1 MRDRTRAGNLGQ
13 AMSTLLRF
21 LVCLGIL
28 IQATN
33 APAGIFGSGGNG
45 KVEWQTD
52 MKKAGI
58 EAKRT
63 GKPILLQLTATWCSY
78 CHKMLKETFTDPAI
92 AKRVNENFV
101 PLLLDADEHEDV
113 VEMLEVT
120 SFPSTIVISA
130 DFEVLGRVNGF
141 QKADAYGKKLAEFSK
156 PGHVHV
162 AQAANR
168 ETPNIPKPEAAMTK
182 AEVTPPSRQDIP
194 MPTPPTLSRALPLPD
209 TASSNG
215 ATTTVQTAGQL
226 NAPTTKATEARPEIM
241 TPAFEGQCLVSMHES
256 REPVPGSERFAY
268 EYHGA
273 RLYFRDAEQL
283 AKFKAEPSKYWPWFD
298 GRCPVSVHN
307 DAEKQMG
314 KPQFGGVYRGRLV
327 FFREEALRS
336 EFARDPRTYMAGA
349 R

>member
-1 MRDRTRAGNLGQ
+1 
-13 AMSTLLRF
+13 MSTLLRF
-21 LVCLGIL
+21 FVCLGIL
-28 IQATN
+28 IQATT
-33 APAGIFGSGGNG
+33 APAGIFGGGGNG

-92 AKRVNENFV
+92 AKKVNENFI
-101 PLLLDADEHEDV
+101 PLLLDADEHENV

-120 SFPSTIVISA
+120 SFPSTIIISA

-141 QKADAYGKKLAEFSK
+141 QKPDAYGKRLAEFAK

-168 ETPNIPKPEAAMTK
+168 EPPVIPKPEPIVTKPEVVAPSRSDSLAA
-182 AEVTPPSRQDIP
+182 TPPALP
-194 MPTPPTLSRALPLPD
+194 LALPLPD
-209 TASSNG
+209 SVTSNES
-215 ATTTVQTAGQL
+215 TTTVQTAGRL
-226 NAPTTKATEARPEIM
+226 NTQTAKTTEARPEAGS
-241 TPAFEGQCLVSMHES
+241 PAFEGQCLVSMHES
-256 REPVPGSERFAY
+256 REPVPGSERFAC
-268 EYHGA
+268 EYRGS

-298 GRCPVSVHN
+298 GRCPVSIHN
-307 DAEKQMG
+307 ESEKQMG

-327 FFREEALRS
+327 FFREEAMRS